1 MIFPQKPH
9 SEQLA
14 AAQLPDLLLENVGSA
29 KNFMFFLKKKKKRVD
44 KNRNGFYIL
53 QNVKAIPVVTCQI
66 AASRQAGSKTA
77 ENLTERFEGPL
88 SAPSRVFMDGSI
100 VRSLPGPVARRRT

>member
-29 KNFMFFLKKKKKRVD
+29 KNFMFFLKKRKKGLTKT
-44 KNRNGFYIL
+44 GMAFIFY
-53 QNVKAIPVVTCQI
+53 
-66 AASRQAGSKTA
+66 KT
-77 ENLTERFEGPL
+77 
-88 SAPSRVFMDGSI
+88 
-100 VRSLPGPVARRRT
+100 

>member
-14 AAQLPDLLLENVGSA
+14 AAQLPDLLLENVGLA
-29 KNFMFFLKKKKKRVD
+29 KKFHIFLKKKKKGVD
-44 KNRNGFYIL
+44 KSTNGFYIL

-77 ENLTERFEGPL
+77 ENLTERFEGP
-88 SAPSRVFMDGSI
+88 
-100 VRSLPGPVARRRT
+100 